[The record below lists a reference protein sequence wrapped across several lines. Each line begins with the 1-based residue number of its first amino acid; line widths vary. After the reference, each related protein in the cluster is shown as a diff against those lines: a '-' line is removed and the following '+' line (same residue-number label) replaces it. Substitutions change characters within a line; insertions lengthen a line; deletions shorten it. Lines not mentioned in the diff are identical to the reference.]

1 MRVAHLVQYFEPGY
15 TGGMQHYVGELAR
28 RQADDGI
35 DVTVLTVALPER
47 YKSVASQQDAEQWHS
62 LNDSLRII
70 QREAW
75 IVRQRTPIYPTLLS
89 DIRRLQAE
97 VIHLHVPSPFFEFS
111 LLLAPRRNGRLVLTV
126 HNSFPRTTVWHRWL
140 GRVGQRLLHTTL
152 GKAEAVIAPHAQFM
166 EALLPARVL
175 VGLAPRLKI
184 IAPGVNRIVF
194 QPRALAR
201 NEQTVLFV
209 AHLRPEKGLHI
220 LIEAME
226 RLPGLH
232 LRVMVSVSY
241 EASYYKDVRRLAEA
255 KLGAR
260 VSFVLDS
267 EPQALSDAYN
277 RAACVV
283 VPSLSVESW
292 NLVLLEAAQCGAACV
307 VTDIPGLAWADF
319 AVRAPAGDAVGL
331 AQAIRSA
338 LSQREQLGARARESA
353 SRYSWERT
361 CEETLAVYQAL
372 T

>member
-1 MRVAHLVQYFEPGY
+1 MRVAHLVQFFEPAY
-15 TGGMQHYVGELAR
+15 TGGIQHYVGELAR
-28 RQADDGI
+28 RQSELGI

-47 YKSVASQQDAEQWHS
+47 YKRVVSQQHAERWHNHNS
-62 LNDSLRII
+62 GLRII
-70 QREAW
+70 RREAW
-75 IVRQRTPIYPTLLS
+75 AVRQRTPIYPMLNS

-97 VIHLHVPSPFFEFS
+97 VLHLHVPSPLFELS
-111 LLLAPRRNGRLVLTV
+111 LLLVPRCNGRLVLTV
-126 HNSFPRTTVWHRWL
+126 HNGFPGTTVWHRWL

-152 GKAEAVIAPHAQFM
+152 DKAEAVIGPHLRFM
-166 EALLPARVL
+166 EALLPTRILARL
-175 VGLAPRLKI
+175 EPRLKI
-184 IAPGVNRIVF
+184 IAPGVNRSVF

-201 NEQTVLFV
+201 SDQTVLFV
-209 AHLRPEKGLHI
+209 AHLRPEKGLHV
-220 LIEAME
+220 LIAAME
-226 RLPGLH
+226 RLPELH
-232 LRVMVSVSY
+232 LQVMASVSY
-241 EASYYKDVRRLAEA
+241 EASYYQHVRRIAEA

-260 VSFVLDS
+260 VSFALDP
-267 EPQALSDAYN
+267 EPRALSDAYN
-277 RAACVV
+277 QAACVV

-319 AVRAPAGDAVGL
+319 AVQAPVGDAAGL

-338 LSQREQLGARARESA
+338 LSQRERLGARARESA